1 MYLEYNYKFECDDK
15 IAPYI
20 VMLNNKGYITDYCCE
35 GHEDT
40 ETVLVEP
47 DGTISVIV
55 EKTYTGPYILF
66 SRVSSFDLNLMK
78 LECPENW
85 VVEKEYADD
94 GVNVVKYCIRR
105 IFVEEEIKNNSMA
118 ELVDMSMKEL
128 SKWIDSIPT
137 NPYSQILDDNKEI
150 IKIYKGDK

>member
-47 DGTISVIV
+47 DGTVSVIV

-66 SRVSSFDLNLMK
+66 SRVSSFDLN
-78 LECPENW
+78 
-85 VVEKEYADD
+85 
-94 GVNVVKYCIRR
+94 
-105 IFVEEEIKNNSMA
+105 
-118 ELVDMSMKEL
+118 
-128 SKWIDSIPT
+128 
-137 NPYSQILDDNKEI
+137 
-150 IKIYKGDK
+150 